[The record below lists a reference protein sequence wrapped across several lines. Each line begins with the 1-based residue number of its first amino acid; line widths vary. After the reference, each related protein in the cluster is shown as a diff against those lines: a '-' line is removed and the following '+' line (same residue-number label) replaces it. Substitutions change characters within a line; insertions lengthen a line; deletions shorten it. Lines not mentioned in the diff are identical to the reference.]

1 MNPDVK
7 AFFHKPTFTVSY
19 VVSDPASRKAIIID
33 SVLDYENSSGRTAT
47 TAADEVID
55 FVTAKGLEVDWI
67 LETHVHADHLT
78 AAPYLQGKVGGT
90 IGIGGVV
97 STVQSTFKGVFN
109 FSDDVAVD
117 GSQFQHLFED
127 NEKIEVGGMT
137 LEVLYTPGHTP
148 ACVTYKIGDAVF
160 VGDTLFMPDYGT
172 ARCDFPGGDAR
183 TLYRSIRKILAL
195 PPETRL
201 FMCHDYGPDNREFAW
216 ETTVA
221 EQRAR
226 NVHIHDGIS
235 EEEFVKM
242 RTERDATLSMPV
254 LIIPSIQVN
263 MLAGHF
269 PKAEGNGVSY
279 LKIPLDVL

>member
-1 MNPDVK
+1 MNPDVR
-7 AFFHKPTFTVSY
+7 AFFHKPTFTVTY
-19 VVSDPASRKAIIID
+19 VVSDPSSRKAIIID
-33 SVLDYENSSGRTAT
+33 SVLDYENNSGRTST
-47 TAADEVID
+47 TAADDIID
-55 FVTAKGLEVDWI
+55 YIASEKLEVEWI

-78 AAPYLQGKVGGT
+78 AAPYLQEKLGGV

-97 STVQSTFKGVFN
+97 TSIQSTFKKVYN
-109 FSDDVAVD
+109 FGSDVAED
-117 GSQFQHLFED
+117 GSQFQHLFKDGETV
-127 NEKIEVGGMT
+127 KVGGMT
-137 LEVLYTPGHTP
+137 LEVLETPGHTP
-148 ACVTYKIGDAVF
+148 ACVSYKVGDAVF

-183 TLYRSIRKILAL
+183 TLYRSIRRILSF

-201 FMCHDYGPDNREFAW
+201 FMCHDYGPNDREFAW

-221 EQRAR
+221 EQCAK
-226 NVHIHDGIS
+226 NIHIHEGVS

-263 MLAGHF
+263 MQAGNL

-279 LKIPLDVL
+279 LKVPLNAL